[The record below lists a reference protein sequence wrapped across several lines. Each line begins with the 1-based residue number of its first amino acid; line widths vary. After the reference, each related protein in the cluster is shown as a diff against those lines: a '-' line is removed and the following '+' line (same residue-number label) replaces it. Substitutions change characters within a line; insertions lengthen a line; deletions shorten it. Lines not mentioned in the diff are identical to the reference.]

1 MPKKERNEYRSW
13 LRGVCVCMCKSGA
26 KRKQPKKKQELL
38 KKESEEH
45 KKNSTKKQREKTI
58 LKIQDIYRYSPYFT
72 WTLFS
77 QKLATD

>member
-1 MPKKERNEYRSW
+1 
-13 LRGVCVCMCKSGA
+13 MCKSGA

-45 KKNSTKKQREKTI
+45 KKSKKKQREKT

-77 QKLATD
+77 